1 MRFNSTP
8 EMLELEKQF
17 KPYIDKDGLF
27 RPNTPESAKEAEKK
41 YIKLVNDIYDNYQ
54 KMYCE

>member
-17 KPYIDKDGLF
+17 KPYIDKDGSF